1 MEPVAPFVCLIEN
14 DQQVV
19 SFHEINLSQQRQFAT
34 RTEMMDFVL
43 SVVERGYK
51 IQ

>member
-1 MEPVAPFVCLIEN
+1 METVAPFVCWVEN
-14 DQQVV
+14 NQQVV
-19 SFHEINLSQQRQFAT
+19 SFHKVNQSQQRQFAT

-43 SVVERGYK
+43 SFVERGYR